1 MNAVPD
7 AKVKALASEYEQ
19 RYAVAPELRKSG
31 ARHELLLYGAR
42 LELGMRAFLE
52 DGGFK
57 GFTTT
62 FEDLHGLR
70 QLPGLAPQRLM
81 ADGLRL
87 RRRGRLEDRRT
98 RARDEGHGRRAA
110 GRDFVHGGLHLS
122 SGAGRPSGAR
132 LAHARDLPDD
142 RGGQA
147 QGSRFIRFRIGG
159 KEDPVRLVFD
169 AATGPAL
176 NASLIDLGSRF
187 RLLVNEVTSVDHPA
201 LPKLPVARAVWEC
214 KPDFK
219 TACAAWILAGGAH
232 HTGYSYSVTREMLE
246 DFATIAGIEMAV
258 IGPETTSLE
267 LQAGPAQ
274 QRRLLLPCAGIPRLS
289 RNEAMFKEL
298 KREAYEANVALPRHG
313 LINLTFGNAS
323 AIDRARAVFAIKP
336 SGVDYTALAPEDMV
350 VIDLEGRRV
359 EGKLNPSSDTPTH
372 RRLFLAFPNIGGVVH
387 THSSH
392 ATAFAQAGRP
402 IPIFGTTHAD
412 YFNGEVPV
420 TRKMRPSEIATDYE
434 WETGNVIVET
444 MRNRDP
450 ADFPGVLVN
459 RHAPFT
465 WGASV
470 AKALENAVAVECIA
484 QMALMSLQLAPNLEP
499 IEEELLNKH
508 FKRKHGAGAYYGQ
521 TPDF

>member
-1 MNAVPD
+1 
-7 AKVKALASEYEQ
+7 
-19 RYAVAPELRKSG
+19 
-31 ARHELLLYGAR
+31 
-42 LELGMRAFLE
+42 
-52 DGGFK
+52 
-57 GFTTT
+57 
-62 FEDLHGLR
+62 
-70 QLPGLAPQRLM
+70 
-81 ADGLRL
+81 
-87 RRRGRLEDRRT
+87 
-98 RARDEGHGRRAA
+98 
-110 GRDFVHGGLHLS
+110 
-122 SGAGRPSGAR
+122 
-132 LAHARDLPDD
+132 
-142 RGGQA
+142 
-147 QGSRFIRFRIGG
+147 
-159 KEDPVRLVFD
+159 
-169 AATGPAL
+169 
-176 NASLIDLGSRF
+176 
-187 RLLVNEVTSVDHPA
+187 
-201 LPKLPVARAVWEC
+201 
-214 KPDFK
+214 
-219 TACAAWILAGGAH
+219 
-232 HTGYSYSVTREMLE
+232 
-246 DFATIAGIEMAV
+246 
-258 IGPETTSLE
+258 
-267 LQAGPAQ
+267 
-274 QRRLLLPCAGIPRLS
+274 
-289 RNEAMFKEL
+289 MFNEL

-323 AIDRARAVFAIKP
+323 AIDRARAAFAIKP
-336 SGVDYTALAPEDMV
+336 SGVDYTALTPDDMV
-350 VIDLEGRRV
+350 VVDLEGRRI
-359 EGKLNPSSDTPTH
+359 EGRLNPSSDTPTH

-484 QMALMSLQLAPNLEP
+484 QMALMSLQLKPDLEQ

-521 TPDF
+521 APSDF